1 MSDIA
6 SLGLMVR
13 SDGVPIATKRL
24 RELEGQS
31 VRNEGAAA
39 RLNKSLMGMA
49 AGFAAV
55 TAATFG
61 MQAIVSTLA
70 GFEKSMAA
78 VAAITRATDAE
89 LAALRD
95 TAKQLGATT
104 EFTAS
109 QAADALKFLGMAG
122 WSASQSMAA
131 IPAVLDLATAAQM
144 DLARAADISSNI
156 MSAFGLAAA
165 DASKA
170 ADILAAASSRANTDV
185 AQLGDGMKYVGP
197 IASALGISMSDT
209 AAAIGVLSDAGLQ
222 GSMAGTGLR
231 QVLSGL
237 ANTTPQATKALQA
250 LGLDVA
256 KLNPATTSIVEI
268 IGQLKD
274 AGLDA
279 ATALTVFG
287 DRGAPAVLALIEG
300 ATKLGT
306 LTEELKN
313 VDGEAKRMAET
324 MRDQLQGNINGLM
337 SALEGLII
345 QMGES
350 GLTAILSGL
359 IQTMTAM
366 ARGVTGVMQTF
377 SQFAASIDSVIG
389 VSSTLGGALQLLLNN
404 MDVLMAAGVAT
415 AAFFSGKLALAIG
428 ANMVKAAA
436 SGAAS
441 LLMYSTSLGATSVAS
456 AAAAVSMQ
464 ALRVAISV
472 MLGPI
477 GIAIAL
483 IGALTAA
490 IVMNGRENARQQ
502 AIQERYNAM
511 LADANAAAEGARK
524 RLEDFRK
531 KTGEVSEK
539 VDEAT
544 GKVRGFTSA
553 LNDLSASSMFGWLA
567 DMNKEYGLYA
577 QLLREVQAEQS
588 KMGMEGLAL
597 VEAQQAKA
605 RELTG
610 LVGQHAQAEA
620 DLNKQIE
627 LQAQLRHELRRAAAL
642 GPQGALARNHIAA
655 QLERQNGI
663 VTQMR
668 ATVYG
673 YNEALKEV
681 RQTSID
687 AFAGGLWE
695 DQKTAAETA
704 AEKVQEMIAGLKQQ
718 LVIDGERN
726 ALQKEIVSNLFAAGL
741 AANDNTKGAQQI
753 RDLTKE
759 LYDLDVARTQE
770 AKNLEQ
776 TKNFATTIE
785 DLEVEIDQLGRLRE
799 SLRLGDEAHAAMAE
813 TIAIEN
819 MIRRASVDGVN
830 LESEAFKA
838 QIEQI
843 RELVRERNFL
853 SGSYDAIRG
862 GGMGTE
868 AGISETDRTRSR
880 ERFEGLGKD
889 LRNGMDNPFE
899 RLRQENEERLKIVA
913 DYEKAYTDKTVEA
926 ERMREE
932 IRRQYQQAQNELM
945 LSTAEQG
952 FASLAQIVGNAVGET
967 SAAYKVLFGISK
979 GFAIANSTIKM
990 FEAISQASTLPI
1002 PANFA
1007 MMAQAAAHGA
1017 SIISNIKSISG
1028 SGFADGGYTG
1038 AGGKHDVAG
1047 LVHKGE
1053 VVWSQKDVARYGGW
1067 QNVDAMRRGVMP
1079 AANDNG
1085 GGSGR
1090 IEIDV
1095 NVTVDDDGRIAAYVS
1110 RGMNEAVN
1118 ASVRISDQRSQARSD
1133 AMQAEQ
1139 RRPVISARGAA

>member
-6 SLGLMVR
+6 TLGLAVR
-13 SDGVPIATKRL
+13 SDGVPVATKRL

-144 DLARAADISSNI
+144 DLAKAADISSNI

-209 AAAIGVLSDAGLQ
+209 AAAMGVLSDAGLQ

-231 QVLSGL
+231 QVLSSL

-256 KLNPATTSIVEI
+256 KLNPATTSIVDI

-306 LTEELKN
+306 LTDELKN

-324 MRDQLQGNINGLM
+324 MRNQLQGDLNGLM

-345 QMGES
+345 QLGES
-350 GLTAILSGL
+350 GLTAMLRGL

-366 ARGVTGVMQTF
+366 ARGVTGVMQSF

-389 VSSTLGGALQLLLNN
+389 VSSTLGGAISLLIDN

-415 AAFFSGKLALAIG
+415 AAFFAGKLAVSIG
-428 ANMVKAAA
+428 ANMVSAAA

-441 LLMYSTSLGATSVAS
+441 LLMYSASLGATSIAS

-472 MLGPI
+472 MLGPV

-490 IVMNGRENARQQ
+490 IVMNGRETQRQRE
-502 AIQERYNAM
+502 IQERYAAM
-511 LADANAAAEGARK
+511 LDEANSAAEGARK
-524 RLEDFRK
+524 RLEEFRQ
-531 KTGEVSEK
+531 KTGQVSDK

-544 GKVRGFTSA
+544 GKVRGFTDA
-553 LNDLSASSMFGWLA
+553 LNGLSASNMFRWLS
-567 DMNKEYGLYA
+567 DVNEQYGLYA
-577 QLLREVQAEQS
+577 QQLSRVQREQS
-588 KMGMEGLAL
+588 KMGMEGVALAQ
-597 VEAQQAKA
+597 AQQAKA
-605 RELTG
+605 RALTDAVVNQQ
-610 LVGQHAQAEA
+610 LAQTALNDAQAEMVR
-620 DLNKQIE
+620 LE
-627 LQAQLRHELRRAAAL
+627 ERLQQLRGSSGAQTIMKQMEAQRSIIVSATAAL
-642 GPQGALARNHIAA
+642 YQHND
-655 QLERQNGI
+655 
-663 VTQMR
+663 
-668 ATVYG
+668 
-673 YNEALKEV
+673 ALKSIQ
-681 RQTSID
+681 QTGID
-687 AFAGGLWE
+687 AFAGDLFE
-695 DQKTAAETA
+695 EQKRAAEAA

-741 AANDNTKGAQQI
+741 AANDNTAGARQI

-785 DLEVEIDQLGRLRE
+785 DLEIEIDQLGRLRE
-799 SLRLGDEAHAAMAE
+799 ALRLGDEAHAAMAE

-819 MIRRASVDGVN
+819 MIRRASVEGVN
-830 LESEAFKA
+830 LESEAFQA
-838 QIEQI
+838 QIDRI

-853 SGSYDAIRG
+853 SGAYEIAGASSPG
-862 GGMGTE
+862 GL
-868 AGISETDRTRSR
+868 SETDRTRRR
-880 ERFEGLGKD
+880 ERFEGLETD
-889 LRNGMDNPFE
+889 LIANTDNPVT
-899 RLRQENEERLKIVA
+899 RLQQQYEQQLEIITAYEALGVEEKRKAEVA
-913 DYEKAYTDKTVEA
+913 KTLLLD
-926 ERMREE
+926 
-932 IRRQYQQAQNELM
+932 QYGRAQRDLM
-945 LSTAEQG
+945 ISTAEQG
-952 FASLAQIVGNAVGET
+952 FGSLAQIAGDALGET

-1017 SIISNIKSISG
+1017 SIISSIKAVSG

-1038 AGGKHDVAG
+1038 AGGKYDVAG

-1053 VVWSQKDVARYGGW
+1053 VVWSQQDVARYGGW

-1085 GGSGR
+1085 GR
-1090 IEIDV
+1090 ATVDV
-1095 NVTVDDDGRIAAYVS
+1095 NVAVTVDDQGGLAAYVTDAVG
-1110 RGMNEAVN
+1110 RGVN
-1118 ASVRISDQRSQARSD
+1118 AAVTISDQRAKARMDS
-1133 AMQAEQ
+1133 MQSEA

>member
-1 MSDIA
+1 MDVA
-6 SLGLMVR
+6 RLGLEVR
-13 SDGVPIATKRL
+13 SDGVPMATKRL

-31 VRNEGAAA
+31 IRNESAFTRLARAA
-39 RLNKSLMGMA
+39 KSALGGIAIGM
-49 AGFAAV
+49 
-55 TAATFG
+55 AATFG
-61 MQAIVSTLA
+61 GAAVVSTLA
-70 GFEKSMAA
+70 GFERSMAA

-185 AQLGDGMKYVGP
+185 SQLGDGMKYVGP

-209 AAAIGVLSDAGLQ
+209 AAAMGVLSDAGLQ

-231 QVLSGL
+231 QVLAGL

-256 KLNPATTSIVEI
+256 KLNPATTSIVDI

-389 VSSTLGGALQLLLNN
+389 VSSTLGGAIQLLIDN
-404 MDVLMAAGVAT
+404 MDVLMTAAMVT
-415 AAFFSGKLALAIG
+415 AAFFAGQFALAIG
-428 ANMVKAAA
+428 AKMVTAVA
-436 SGAAS
+436 SGVAS
-441 LLMYSTSLGATSVAS
+441 LAMYSVSLGATSAAS
-456 AAAAVSMQ
+456 AAAALSLN
-464 ALRVAISV
+464 ALRVAMTV
-472 MLGPI
+472 LMGPV
-477 GIAIAL
+477 GIMVAAV
-483 IGALTAA
+483 GMLTAA
-490 IVMNGRENARQQ
+490 IVLNGRETQRQRI
-502 AIQERYNAM
+502 IQQGYADN
-511 LADANAAAEGARK
+511 LAAANAAAKVARE

-531 KTGEVSEK
+531 TTGQVSDK
-539 VDEAT
+539 VDEAA
-544 GKVRGFTSA
+544 GKVRSLTAA
-553 LNDLSASSMFGWLA
+553 LSDLSASSLFGWLSGL
-567 DMNKEYGLYA
+567 NEQYGLYA
-577 QLLREVQAEQS
+577 QVLADVQREQS
-588 KMGMEGLAL
+588 KMGMEGVAL
-597 VEAQQAKA
+597 TQAQQAKA
-605 RELTG
+605 RELTN
-610 LVGQHAQAEA
+610 AI
-620 DLNKQIE
+620 IE
-627 LQAQLRHELRRAAAL
+627 QQKALQDVARIESEMAAL
-642 GPQGALARNHIAA
+642 RASSDLTVERGAAKLYEQMAA
-655 QLERQNGI
+655 NL
-663 VTQMR
+663 TTAR
-668 ATVYG
+668 ATLFQFNDAVK
-673 YNEALKEV
+673 AIDL
-681 RQTSID
+681 RPLD
-687 AFAGGLWE
+687 AFAGDLWD
-695 DQKTAAETA
+695 DQKRAAEQA
-704 AEKVQEMIAGLKQQ
+704 AEKVQEMITGLKQQ

-741 AANDNTKGAQQI
+741 AANDNTAGARQI

-759 LYDLDVARTQE
+759 LFLLDRQRTQE
-770 AKNLEQ
+770 AKNLDAAKRGAQSIGE
-776 TKNFATTIE
+776 
-785 DLEVEIDQLGRLRE
+785 LEIEIDQLKRLNE
-799 SLRLGDEAHAAMAE
+799 ALRLGDEAYMSVAAAIAVENTMRQMGIDGLDAE
-813 TIAIEN
+813 AGRIANLIQLRDELRSRIET
-819 MIRRASVDGVN
+819 V
-830 LESEAFKA
+830 
-838 QIEQI
+838 
-843 RELVRERNFL
+843 
-853 SGSYDAIRG
+853 RG
-862 GGMGTE
+862 GDYGGT
-868 AGISETDRTRSR
+868 GGLSETDRTRRR
-880 ERFEGLGKD
+880 ERFEGLETD
-889 LRNGMDNPFE
+889 LIGGIDNPAT
-899 RLRQENEERLKIVA
+899 RLQEEYNQRLKILQEFHA
-913 DYEKAYTDKTVEA
+913 QTED
-926 ERMREE
+926 E
-932 IRRQYQQAQNELM
+932 INRHNAAALALDQQYKQAKLELN
-945 LSTAEQG
+945 L
-952 FASLAQIVGNAVGET
+952 ASGQQIVGAMAGAFRDMLGEQ
-967 SAAYKVLFGISK
+967 SAAYKAM
-979 GFAIANSTIKM
+979 FAIQQAFVIAS
-990 FEAISQASTLPI
+990 AALSISNA
-1002 PANFA
+1002 
-1007 MMAQAAAHGA
+1007 MAQALGDPSKVTLEQKLAAWATIAGA
-1017 SIISNIKSISG
+1017 SAQIMTAINSVAL
-1028 SGFADGGYTG
+1028 GFADGGYTG
-1038 AGGKHDVAG
+1038 AGGKYDVAG
-1047 LVHKGE
+1047 VVHKGE
-1053 VVWSQKDVARYGGW
+1053 VVWSQQDVARYGGW

-1085 GGSGR
+1085 GSGR
-1090 IEIDV
+1090 IELDI

-1118 ASVRISDQRSQARSD
+1118 ASVRISDQRAKSRTD
-1133 AMQAEQ
+1133 AMQAQ
-1139 RRPVISARGAA
+1139 ASRPVISARGAA

>member
-1 MSDIA
+1 MVDVA
-6 SLGLMVR
+6 TLGLAVR
-13 SDGVPIATKRL
+13 SDGVPVATKRL

-39 RLNKSLMGMA
+39 RLNKSLKGMA
-49 AGFAAV
+49 AEFAAV

-156 MSAFGLAAA
+156 MSAFGLSAGQ
-165 DASKA
+165 ASQA

-209 AAAIGVLSDAGLQ
+209 AAAMGVLSDAGLQ

-231 QVLSGL
+231 QVLSSL

-256 KLNPATTSIVEI
+256 KLNPATTSIVDI

-306 LTEELKN
+306 LTDELKN

-324 MRDQLQGNINGLM
+324 MRNQLQGDLNGLM

-350 GLTAILSGL
+350 GLTAVISNVV
-359 IQTMTAM
+359 QTLTAF
-366 ARGVTGVMQTF
+366 ARALTGTI
-377 SQFAASIDSVIG
+377 ASISQVVGAFGQMIG
-389 VSSTLGGALQLLLNN
+389 VADALGWSVNLLKDN
-404 MDVLMAAGVAT
+404 MDVLMAAAVAT
-415 AAFFSGKLALAIG
+415 AAFFAGQLALSLGPKIVAS
-428 ANMVKAAA
+428 AL
-436 SGAAS
+436 SGAGS
-441 LLMYSTSLGATSVAS
+441 LLMYSASLGATSVAS
-456 AAAAVSMQ
+456 AAAALSMQ

-477 GIAIAL
+477 GIAISI
-483 IGALTAA
+483 IGALTA
-490 IVMNGRENARQQ
+490 VMFMNGRETQRLKDIQSRYTESLEQ
-502 AIQERYNAM
+502 ANR
-511 LADANAAAEGARK
+511 AAETSKK
-524 RLEDFRK
+524 RLEDYRLKMSGAASATAKATEEIDRFAKMSEEIAKGRLSAAIAA
-531 KTGEVSEK
+531 VS
-539 VDEAT
+539 DEADILATQLEFVKDGLSDSGAT
-544 GKVRGFTSA
+544 GATLF
-553 LNDLSASSMFGWLA
+553 
-567 DMNKEYGLYA
+567 EI
-577 QLLREVQAEQS
+577 QS
-588 KMGMEGLAL
+588 N
-597 VEAQQAKA
+597 KA
-605 RELTG
+605 RALTAAVMDVRRARVQLTAAEEAAAKTQAVIDRFG
-610 LVGQHAQAEA
+610 ASAGAAAIRRLDEERAAVGRATQALEGYEA
-620 DLNKQIE
+620 TLQNIIDLN
-627 LQAQLRHELRRAAAL
+627 
-642 GPQGALARNHIAA
+642 
-655 QLERQNGI
+655 
-663 VTQMR
+663 V
-668 ATVYG
+668 
-673 YNEALKEV
+673 
-681 RQTSID
+681 D
-687 AFAGGLWE
+687 AFAGDLFDE
-695 DQKTAAETA
+695 QQRAAEAA

-741 AANDNTKGAQQI
+741 AANDNTAGARQI

-785 DLEVEIDQLGRLRE
+785 DLEIEIDQLGRLRE
-799 SLRLGDEAHAAMAE
+799 ALRLGDEAHAAMAE

-819 MIRRASVDGVN
+819 MIRRASVEGVN
-830 LESEAFKA
+830 LESEAFQA
-838 QIEQI
+838 QIDRI

-853 SGSYDAIRG
+853 SGAYEIAGASSPG
-862 GGMGTE
+862 GL
-868 AGISETDRTRSR
+868 SETDRTRRR
-880 ERFEGLGKD
+880 ERFEELETD
-889 LRNGMDNPFE
+889 LIAGIDNPAT
-899 RLRQENEERLKIVA
+899 RLKKEY
-913 DYEKAYTDKTVEA
+913 DQ
-926 ERMREE
+926 RMDILKEFHARTEDE
-932 IRRQYQQAQNELM
+932 IRRHKDAALELDRQYELAKLELNLSSGQQIAGAMAGAFRQM
-945 LSTAEQG
+945 LGEQ
-952 FASLAQIVGNAVGET
+952 
-967 SAAYKVLFGISK
+967 SAAYKAM
-979 GFAIANSTIKM
+979 FAIQQAFVIAS
-990 FEAISQASTLPI
+990 AALSISNA
-1002 PANFA
+1002 
-1007 MMAQAAAHGA
+1007 MAQALGDPSKVTLEQKLAAWATIAAA
-1017 SIISNIKSISG
+1017 STQIMTAINSVAL
-1028 SGFADGGYTG
+1028 GFADGGYTG
-1038 AGGKHDVAG
+1038 AGGKYDVAG
-1047 LVHKGE
+1047 VVHKGE

-1067 QNVDAMRRGVMP
+1067 QNVDAMRRGIMP

-1085 GGSGR
+1085 GGGGVLH
-1090 IEIDV
+1090 IK
-1095 NVTVDDDGRIAAYVS
+1095 VTVDDEGHWAAYVNDAV
-1110 RGMNEAVN
+1110 GQGVN
-1118 ASVRISDQRSQARSD
+1118 AAVTISDQRSKARMDS
-1133 AMQAEQ
+1133 MQSEA